1 MSAADARVAIIG
13 AGLAGLSCARALAD
27 AGIPT
32 RLFDKARAPGG
43 RLSTRRGP
51 HWQCDHGAQYF
62 TARTRE
68 FRRELERWIAAGAAA
83 LWTPRLSILG
93 GAGEHHPDPSVQRY
107 VGAPRMNAP
116 ARLLADGLAVHCGQT
131 VRGLERHGERW
142 QLHFLEEES
151 ASQAFDTVL
160 LALPAP
166 QALQLLAPV
175 NPHLADLAGRV
186 VMRPCWAL
194 MLDYAEP
201 CPLPFDAAFIN
212 SGPLRWAARD
222 GSKPGRSGQTW
233 LLQATADWS
242 RTYLEHPA
250 EDIAARLIEAFGAWG
265 APAPHH
271 ATAHR
276 WRYAD
281 LTEPLELGAAWDG
294 PSGLGLCGDWLQGGR
309 VEGAWLSG
317 QHLARQV
324 SSDAAATR

>member
-1 MSAADARVAIIG
+1 VNAPDARVAIVG

-27 AGIPT
+27 AGIAT

-43 RLSTRRGP
+43 RLSTRRGA

-62 TARTRE
+62 TARTLE
-68 FRRELERWIAAGAAA
+68 FRRELERWITAGAAA
-83 LWTPRLSILG
+83 LWTPRLAILG
-93 GAGEHHPDPSVQRY
+93 GAGEHHPNPRVQRF
-107 VGAPRMNAP
+107 VGAPRMSAP

-131 VRGLERHGERW
+131 VCSLERHREQWR
-142 QLHFLEEES
+142 LHFLEDG
-151 ASQAFDTVL
+151 AGPQAFDTVL
-160 LALPAP
+160 VALPAP

-175 NPHLADLAGRV
+175 SIGLAKLAGSV
-186 VMRPCWAL
+186 AMRPCWAL

-201 CPLPFDAAFIN
+201 SPLPFDAAFIN

-250 EDIAARLIEAFGAWG
+250 EDVAARLIEAFGAWG
-265 APAPHH
+265 ASVPAH

-281 LTEPLELGAAWDG
+281 LAEPLELGAAWDG

-317 QHLARQV
+317 QHLARRV
-324 SSDAAATR
+324 SMHGAVMR